1 MNIIEYLFT
10 FLFTLFLFFFV
21 IWKKKYLLKISS
33 EYTTIQKI
41 HYDYVP
47 PFGGLIIFISFYFYL
62 FVFYKQES
70 FFSYFYVL
78 IPSLLIITVSS
89 IEDLFNNIKPLIRFF
104 VIFISSL
111 IYCTFND
118 ALPTIE
124 IWKLGEIL
132 KNNSLLNILFFSIC
146 MTALTNGMNMIDGMN
161 GLAAITSL
169 CIMTGLIALLLLY
182 NFNSIDLEILFIFL
196 GVLSIFFCFNF
207 PLGKVFLGDAGA
219 YWLGWI
225 LGAMVIEI
233 FTFHELNTWIAP
245 LILFYPTMEVFFSTI
260 RKLISHKNPLLPDLQ
275 HLHLKLYFLL
285 KGPTSRKPQFNS
297 FTTLCLMPFWI
308 SPVLTIVWVQKN
320 PDIAKYFL
328 IFFIILYVSY
338 FYLIPKKEN
347 NKENQK
353 VENNKR

>member
-1 MNIIEYLFT
+1 MNISEYLFT
-10 FLFTLFLFFFV
+10 FLLTLFLFFFV
-21 IWKKKYLLKISS
+21 IGKKKYLSKLSN
-33 EYTTIQKI
+33 EYIAIQKI
-41 HYDYVP
+41 HDDYVP

-62 FVFYKQES
+62 FFFFKQES
-70 FFSYFYVL
+70 FFSHFHIL
-78 IPSLLIITVSS
+78 IPSLLIIAVSS
-89 IEDLFNNIKPLIRFF
+89 IEDLYSNVKPVVRFI

-111 IYCTFND
+111 IYC
-118 ALPTIE
+118 ALSDELPSIE

-132 KNNSLLNILFFSIC
+132 KNNSLLNIFFFSLC

-161 GLAAITSL
+161 GLAGLTSL
-169 CIMTGLIALLLLY
+169 CILGSLISIVFL
-182 NFNSIDLEILFIFL
+182 FNIDIVDPNILFI
-196 GVLSIFFCFNF
+196 LSGIIIVYLLFNF
-207 PLGKVFLGDAGA
+207 PFGKIFLGDAGA

-225 LGAMVIEI
+225 LGALIIEI
-233 FTFHELNTWIAP
+233 FTYTDLNTWIAP

-260 RKLISHKNPLLPDLQ
+260 RKLISKKNPLFADLQ

-308 SPVLTIVWVQKN
+308 CPVLTIVWVQKN

-328 IFFIILYVSY
+328 ILFIALYIAY
-338 FYLIPKKEN
+338 YYLIPKKEN